1 MASWLHAASYALLAL
16 TATSSPLSLSKS
28 LGGHDAW
35 RFGPYSLTKESDNLR
50 LSDGNNTIW
59 SSESSWPFISASVG
73 KDIKTSADG
82 AFNITNVDSHKCQ
95 GQNITNID
103 LAHQENATLSTAI
116 QISGFLLDCGTIST
130 PYTFSLWLP
139 EGLPP
144 RVAFDIKVENTSS
157 SDVSLNKVFLRL
169 PSTNDEG
176 IYGLGAQASFG
187 SLKNQTVPVFTR
199 EQGVGRGDEPI
210 TSLQN
215 EGGGFHGGD
224 EVTTYTAN
232 PSYITTNG
240 GFFYL
245 NEESTGYSTFDFKDP
260 NSIEVRYDSLSVAG
274 AFGKGSDMFEAV
286 EKLTEYT
293 GRMPA
298 LPKWVDSGAILGIQG
313 GEEKVK
319 RIVQQGLNLS
329 CPIAGVWLQDWEG
342 IHEQP
347 GPYVNISRLWWNW
360 ESDKELYPAWPEFV
374 QGLRDDHNVR
384 TLSYVNTFLTNV
396 SSKESGYDR
405 NLYNEADALGYFVW
419 NTTTNST
426 AVISSGP
433 GLEAGIIDIA
443 NPDLQK
449 WFAQIMRDQVW
460 NANISGFMTDFG
472 EYTPITPDVSFTG
485 MVRDAFYSHNRYPY
499 LWAKFQRGVVEELGL
514 EDEALLFHR
523 SASTGSARYTN
534 LFWVGDQNV
543 NWGLNDGLKSA
554 ITSQVHMGLSGYAQ
568 MHSDIGGY
576 TTTLTYD
583 DYNLTRS
590 AEVLGRWGEMA
601 AVSSSVFRS
610 HEGNIP
616 SVNAQFYSNES
627 TYDWY
632 AYNARMFVSL
642 GPYRR
647 HVLETESETKGWP
660 LLRSPVMYHPDDLKT
675 REIRFESFYLGA
687 HLYVAPVVDPD
698 VDKLE
703 VYLPGNEDRTFTH
716 VWTGTKYEGG
726 QEVKVPAPYGQPAV
740 FTVDDAA
747 ECVPELQDFLE
758 FVTKEKDFSICL

>member
-1 MASWLHAASYALLAL
+1 MPSIWVKLATYAILAL
-16 TATSSPLSLSKS
+16 PTASSPLD
-28 LGGHDAW
+28 LGNQEW
-35 RFGPYSLTKESDNLR
+35 QLGPYSLALESNDLR
-50 LSDGNNTIW
+50 ISDGNDAIW
-59 SSESSWPFISASVG
+59 SSGSSWPFISASIG
-73 KDIKTSADG
+73 DDIVSSADG
-82 AFNITNVDSHKCQ
+82 AFNITNVDEYQCQ
-95 GQNITNID
+95 DQNITSIN
-103 LAHQENATLSTAI
+103 LAPRANATLSTSVKV
-116 QISGFLLDCGTIST
+116 SGHLLDCGST
-130 PYTFSLWLP
+130 SAAYTLTLWLP
-139 EGLPP
+139 EDLSS
-144 RVAFDIKVENTSS
+144 RVAFDIKVENTSQP
-157 SDVSLNKVFLRL
+157 DVHLNKLFLRL
-169 PSTNDEG
+169 PSTAFEG

-215 EGGGFHGGD
+215 EGGGFHGGNTF
-224 EVTTYTAN
+224 TTYTAN

-240 GFFYL
+240 HFFYL
-245 NEESTGYSTFDFKDP
+245 NEEYTGYSTFDFKHP
-260 NSIEVRYDSLSVAG
+260 EFIEVRYDSLSIEG
-274 AFGKGSDMFEAV
+274 AFGKGGDMFKAV

-298 LPKWVDSGAILGIQG
+298 LPRWVDNGAILGIQG
-313 GEEKVK
+313 GKEKVK
-319 RIVQQGLNLS
+319 KILQQGLNLS

-347 GPYVNISRLWWNW
+347 GPYINISRLWWNW

-374 QGLRDDHNVR
+374 QGLRDHYNVR
-384 TLSYVNTFLTNV
+384 PPGYVNTFLTNV
-396 SSKESGYDR
+396 SSKASGYDR
-405 NLYNEADALGYFVW
+405 NLYDEAEALGYFVR
-419 NTTTNST
+419 NTTINNT

-449 WFAQIMRDQVW
+449 WFAEIMRDQVW

-472 EYTPITPDVSFTG
+472 EYTPITSDVSFYG
-485 MVRDAFYSHNRYPY
+485 MVRNAFYSHNRYPY
-499 LWAKFQRGVVEELGL
+499 LWAKFQRGVVDELGL
-514 EDEALLFHR
+514 ESEALLFHR
-523 SASTGSARYTN
+523 SASMGSARYTN

-543 NWGLNDGLKSA
+543 YWGVNDGLKSA
-554 ITSQVHMGLSGYAQ
+554 VTSQVHMGLSGYAQ
-568 MHSDIGGY
+568 LHSDIGGY

-590 AEVLGRWGEMA
+590 AELLGRWGEMA

-616 SVNAQFYSNES
+616 AVNAQFYSNES
-627 TYDWY
+627 SYQWY

-660 LLRSPVMYHPDDLKT
+660 LLRSPVMYHSEDLRT
-675 REIRFESFYLGA
+675 RKIKFESFYLGA

-698 VDKLE
+698 VDELE
-703 VYLPGNEDRTFTH
+703 VYLPGDQERSFTH
-716 VWTGTKYEGG
+716 VWTGVRYHSG
-726 QEVKVPAPYGQPAV
+726 QDVKVPAPFGQPAV
-740 FTVDDAA
+740 FLVDDAA
-747 ECVPELQDFLE
+747 DCVPELQTFLE
-758 FVTKEKDFSICL
+758 FVDKEKHLSIRL